1 MQLSSLR
8 FLRFLAGALFYVRQ
22 TPFHAL
28 ESSKESK
35 LSSHAEVSTRVSSSW
50 FPHHAVNVMRRYLL
64 PKKQVTATLLRHISK
79 RWATA
84 GITSFRM
91 QSSKIRRTSS
101 PCTSCEQHF
110 FPAKILCHNKTVLIG
125 NKVCNHAVEHTCSG
139 CRAHHLLRRCLSN
152 TEAL

>member
-1 MQLSSLR
+1 MRLSSLR

-64 PKKQVTATLLRHISK
+64 PKRLVTAILPLHILK

-84 GITSFRM
+84 GITSFRTLL
-91 QSSKIRRTSS
+91 SKIRQTSS
-101 PCTSCEQHF
+101 PCTSCEQLF

-125 NKVCNHAVEHTCSG
+125 NKVCNHAWEHTYSG
-139 CRAHHLLRRCLSN
+139 CSAHPLLHRY
-152 TEAL
+152 